1 MFLKTTCI
9 FMIISILCLKYYIHE
24 HRLITIYKL
33 YLFFS
38 FVLSV
43 VDFKSKK
50 KCNKNL
56 YFLVKEIY
64 KILTSQILK
73 N

>member
-1 MFLKTTCI
+1 
-9 FMIISILCLKYYIHE
+9 MIISILCLKYYIHE

-43 VDFKSKK
+43 VGFKSKK
-50 KCNKNL
+50 NVIK
-56 YFLVKEIY
+56 IY
-64 KILTSQILK
+64 IFW
-73 N
+73 